1 MLQLTP
7 QSRIFLALT
16 PVDFR
21 KGMDGLAAVCRQTF
35 AQHPLDGAIYV
46 FRNRTGTTLK
56 ILAYDG
62 QGYWLC
68 TKRLSVGRLRWWPRA
83 PGTTVRLA
91 ARELQVLLWNGSPE
105 QAAMAEDW
113 RHVA

>member
-7 QSRIFLALT
+7 QSRIFLAVA

-21 KGMDGLAAVCRQTF
+21 NGMDGLAAVCRRTF
-35 AQHPLDGAIYV
+35 TQNPLDGAIYV

-56 ILAYDG
+56 ILYYDG

-83 PGTTVRLA
+83 PGTTVQLA
-91 ARELQVLLWNGSPE
+91 ARELQVLLWNGYPD
-105 QAAMAEDW
+105 QAAMADDW

>member
-1 MLQLTP
+1 VFPGGETAP
-7 QSRIFLALT
+7 PESHRSE
-16 PVDFR
+16 
-21 KGMDGLAAVCRQTF
+21 KAV
-35 AQHPLDGAIYV
+35 P
-46 FRNRTGTTLK
+46 
-56 ILAYDG
+56 
-62 QGYWLC
+62 GYGLC

>member
-7 QSRIFLALT
+7 QSRIFLALA

-21 KGMDGLAAVCRQTF
+21 KGMDGLAAVCRPTF
-35 AQHPLDGAIYV
+35 AQNPLDGAIYV

-56 ILAYDG
+56 MLAYDG

-91 ARELQVLLWNGSPE
+91 AREFQVLLWNGSPE
-105 QAAMAEDW
+105 QAARADDW

>member
-7 QSRIFLALT
+7 QSRIFLALA

-21 KGMDGLAAVCRQTF
+21 QGIDGLAAVCRRTF
-35 AQHPLDGAIYV
+35 AQNPLDGTLYV
-46 FRNRTGTTLK
+46 FHNRTGTTLK
-56 ILAYDG
+56 ILYYDG
-62 QGYWLC
+62 QGYCLC

-91 ARELQVLLWNGSPE
+91 ARELQVLLWNGYPD
-105 QAAMAEDW
+105 QAAMADDW
-113 RHVA
+113 RQVA